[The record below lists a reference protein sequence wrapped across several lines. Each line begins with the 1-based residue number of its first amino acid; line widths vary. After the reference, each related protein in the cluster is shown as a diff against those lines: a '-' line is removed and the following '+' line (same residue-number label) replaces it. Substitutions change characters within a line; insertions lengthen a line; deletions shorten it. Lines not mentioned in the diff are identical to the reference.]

1 MILGVHDTTRYKFSE
16 CIKNDRKAL
25 ELWGFGFWNFTCM
38 KDHWRFPN
46 YKFKTFTKIGISHLK
61 EIWPI
66 AMPDEVETSRFL
78 TKFNDFVKI
87 MKINDLKNDHLFE
100 KIFKEFSEKSF
111 DFLSNFFSETS
122 KSPTKTMFSI
132 LKKLTKFSEK
142 SRNFSFNFSW
152 NRQNHLLKLIFQCW
166 KNWRCFLMKIEFFV
180 QILFQ
185 KLKITNQN
193 QLLNL
198 KQIQEKIKI
207 LSNENSKP
215 EGIWKV
221 IIQKVSSTKRKLDGK
236 YWKMNRFSM
245 KKFQINFRKHW
256 FTDVKSISKTRD
268 KKRFPF
274 KIRRFCD
281 GNEETLNS

>member
-1 MILGVHDTTRYKFSE
+1 
-16 CIKNDRKAL
+16 
-25 ELWGFGFWNFTCM
+25 
-38 KDHWRFPN
+38 
-46 YKFKTFTKIGISHLK
+46 
-61 EIWPI
+61 
-66 AMPDEVETSRFL
+66 
-78 TKFNDFVKI
+78 
-87 MKINDLKNDHLFE
+87 
-100 KIFKEFSEKSF
+100 
-111 DFLSNFFSETS
+111 
-122 KSPTKTMFSI
+122 MFSI

-142 SRNFSFNFSW
+142 SRNFSSNFSW

-236 YWKMNRFSM
+236 YWKMNRFLCDETPASSKM
-245 KKFQINFRKHW
+245 ISRNAKL
-256 FTDVKSISKTRD
+256 DVFSLVRVAEVWG
-268 KKRFPF
+268 P
-274 KIRRFCD
+274 
-281 GNEETLNS
+281 

>member
-1 MILGVHDTTRYKFSE
+1 
-16 CIKNDRKAL
+16 
-25 ELWGFGFWNFTCM
+25 
-38 KDHWRFPN
+38 
-46 YKFKTFTKIGISHLK
+46 
-61 EIWPI
+61 
-66 AMPDEVETSRFL
+66 
-78 TKFNDFVKI
+78 
-87 MKINDLKNDHLFE
+87 MKIIDLKNDQLFE

-142 SRNFSFNFSW
+142 SWNFSSNFSSK
-152 NRQNHLLKLIFQCW
+152 RQNHLLKLIFQCW
-166 KNWRCFLMKIEFFV
+166 KNWRCFLKKIHFFV

-185 KLKITNQN
+185 KFKITNQN
-193 QLLNL
+193 QFSNL
-198 KQIQEKIKI
+198 EQIQEKMKI

-215 EGIWKV
+215 GGIWKV
-221 IIQKVSSTKRKLDGK
+221 INQKFSSTKRKLDGK
-236 YWKMNRFSM
+236 YWKINRFSM
-245 KKFQINFRKHW
+245 KNFQINFRKHW

-274 KIRRFCD
+274 KIRRFYD

>member
-1 MILGVHDTTRYKFSE
+1 
-16 CIKNDRKAL
+16 
-25 ELWGFGFWNFTCM
+25 
-38 KDHWRFPN
+38 
-46 YKFKTFTKIGISHLK
+46 
-61 EIWPI
+61 
-66 AMPDEVETSRFL
+66 
-78 TKFNDFVKI
+78 
-87 MKINDLKNDHLFE
+87 
-100 KIFKEFSEKSF
+100 
-111 DFLSNFFSETS
+111 
-122 KSPTKTMFSI
+122 MFSI

-142 SRNFSFNFSW
+142 SWNFSSNFSSK
-152 NRQNHLLKLIFQCW
+152 RQNHILKLIFQCW
-166 KNWRCFLMKIEFFV
+166 KNWRCFQIKIEFFV

-185 KLKITNQN
+185 KFKITNQN

-236 YWKMNRFSM
+236 YWKINRFSM

-268 KKRFPF
+268 KKRFPVE
-274 KIRRFCD
+274 IRIFHV
-281 GNEETLNS
+281 GNEETFHS